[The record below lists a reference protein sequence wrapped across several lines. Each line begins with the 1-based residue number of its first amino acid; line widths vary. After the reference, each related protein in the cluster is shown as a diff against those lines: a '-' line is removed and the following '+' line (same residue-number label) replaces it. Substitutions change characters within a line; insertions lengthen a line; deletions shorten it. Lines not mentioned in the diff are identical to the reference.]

1 MCSGVIYMLDI
12 QKNHSEECTARSE
25 WRFGRLCSSPAGVS
39 VVPEQEGEGDVE
51 AGGPVVLY
59 VRGAGEV
66 AAVRELFRLPPGRSI
81 YAAFLAGYPVQRFYR
96 IPFREVP
103 SLVWI

>member
-1 MCSGVIYMLDI
+1 MCSALIYMLDI

-59 VRGAGEV
+59 VRGAGED
-66 AAVRELFRLPPGRSI
+66 RTDPC
-81 YAAFLAGYPVQRFYR
+81 AGGVDGIR
-96 IPFREVP
+96 ISGVV
-103 SLVWI
+103 S

>member
-1 MCSGVIYMLDI
+1 MLDI

-59 VRGAGEV
+59 VRGAGEDR
-66 AAVRELFRLPPGRSI
+66 ADPC
-81 YAAFLAGYPVQRFYR
+81 AGGVDGIR
-96 IPFREVP
+96 ISGVV
-103 SLVWI
+103 S

>member
-59 VRGAGEV
+59 VRGAGEDR
-66 AAVRELFRLPPGRSI
+66 ADPC
-81 YAAFLAGYPVQRFYR
+81 AGGVDGIR
-96 IPFREVP
+96 ISGVV
-103 SLVWI
+103 S